1 MPCSIPPR
9 ILRRVTTIAQAQA
22 RMRMRT
28 RTQALS
34 THRRR
39 DGGARSRLAGIITCL
54 APGISINVR
63 PSPHLDFAGAWSWLV
78 RAKHTRILVMVFV
91 LEVEVEDVRCR

>member
-9 ILRRVTTIAQAQA
+9 ILRRVTTLAQA
-22 RMRMRT
+22 RART
-28 RTQALS
+28 RTRAQTLS

-39 DGGARSRLAGIITCL
+39 DGGTRSRLAGITTCL

-63 PSPHLDFAGAWSWLV
+63 PSPHLDFAGAWSWFV
-78 RAKHTRILVMVFV
+78 CAKHARILVMVFV
-91 LEVEVEDVRCR
+91 LEIEVEDVRCR